1 MQPKPVQIPRKAR
14 GQYPVKLTKKQKTF
28 CEAYLRT
35 GNASAAAREAGYK
48 QAASQ
53 GSENLQKPYI
63 LAYLNSRIEKAD
75 RKMIADTDE
84 VLAFYTAAMRGCVQ
98 DGDYPPGLTDRLR
111 AADALMRRL
120 QVVEARKALLAED
133 DSNAGVVI
141 LPPVAGG
148 GDDA

>member
-1 MQPKPVQIPRKAR
+1 M
-14 GQYPVKLTKKQKTF
+14 KLTKMQKVF

-48 QAASQ
+48 QAAAQ

-63 LAYLNSRIEKAD
+63 LAYLKSRIEKAD

-84 VLAFYTAAMRGCVQ
+84 VLAFYTAAMRGNVD
-98 DGDYPPGLTDRLR
+98 DGEAPAGLTDRLR

-120 QVVEARKALLAED
+120 QAIEDRKALLAEED
-133 DSNAGVVI
+133 NAAGVVI
-141 LPPVAGG
+141 LPPIAGG

>member
-1 MQPKPVQIPRKAR
+1 MQPKQVQIPRTER
-14 GQYPVKLTKKQKTF
+14 GRHAVKLTKKQKTF

-48 QAASQ
+48 QAAAQ

-84 VLAFYTAAMRGCVQ
+84 VLAFYTAAMRGEV
-98 DGDYPPGLTDRLR
+98 DDADAPAGLTDRIR
-111 AADALMRRL
+111 AAEALMRRL
-120 QVVEARKALLAED
+120 QVIED
-133 DSNAGVVI
+133 RAAVIADDATAGVVI
-141 LPPVAGG
+141 LPPIAGG

>member
-1 MQPKPVQIPRKAR
+1 M
-14 GQYPVKLTKKQKTF
+14 KLTKKQKTF

-48 QAASQ
+48 QAAAQ

-63 LAYLNSRIEKAD
+63 LAYLSSRIEKAD

-84 VLAFYTAAMRGCVQ
+84 VLAFYTAAMRGNVD
-98 DGDYPPGLTDRLR
+98 DGEAPAGLTDRLR

-120 QVVEARKALLAED
+120 QVVEDRKALQD
-133 DSNAGVVI
+133 NDSGSAGVVI
-141 LPPVAGG
+141 LPPIAGG

>member
-1 MQPKPVQIPRKAR
+1 M
-14 GQYPVKLTKKQKTF
+14 KLTKKQKLF

-48 QAASQ
+48 QAAAQ

-63 LAYLNSRIEKAD
+63 LAYLNKRIEKQD

-84 VLAFYTAAMRGCVQ
+84 VLAFYTSAMRGSVQ

-120 QVVEARKALLAED
+120 QAIEDRTAMLAGD
-133 DSNAGVVI
+133 DNVAGVVI

>member
-14 GQYPVKLTKKQKTF
+14 GQYSVKLTKKQKKF
-28 CEAYLRT
+28 CEEYLKS
-35 GNASAAAREAGYK
+35 GNASKAAREAGYK
-48 QAASQ
+48 QAAAQ
-53 GSENLQKPYI
+53 GSENLQKPNI
-63 LAYLNSRIEKAD
+63 LAYLSSRIEKAD

-84 VLAFYTAAMRGCVQ
+84 VLAFYTAAMRGNVD
-98 DGDYPPGLTDRLR
+98 DGEAPAGLTDRLR

-120 QVVEARKALLAED
+120 QAVEVRKALQAED

-148 GDDA
+148 GEDA

>member
-1 MQPKPVQIPRKAR
+1 M
-14 GQYPVKLTKKQKTF
+14 KLTKKQKVF

-48 QAASQ
+48 QAAAQ

-63 LAYLNSRIEKAD
+63 LAYLKSRIEKAD

-84 VLAFYTAAMRGCVQ
+84 VLAFYTAAMRGNVD
-98 DGDYPPGLTDRLR
+98 DGEAPAGLTDRLR

-120 QVVEARKALLAED
+120 QAVEDRKALLAEED
-133 DSNAGVVI
+133 NTAGVVI